1 MKLKFLVDEDF
12 VNYKKP
18 SMFIGFPRCSFKCGA
33 ENCQNFCLA
42 KEPNIEI
49 NTDDVIE
56 RFIENPIT
64 EAVVLGGLEPFDS
77 WPEVEYFIMKFRY
90 HSDADIVIY
99 SGYNVEEIP
108 QEIHEKLKL
117 YSHDGPIIVKYG
129 RYIPNTEGY
138 YSSILGVRLASQNQI
153 VKYYGDKI

>member
-42 KEPNIEI
+42 KEPDIEI
-49 NTDDVIE
+49 DTDDVIA
-56 RFIENPIT
+56 RFMKNPIT

-90 HSDADIVIY
+90 YSNADIVIY

-108 QEIHEKLKL
+108 QEIHEELEL
-117 YSHDGPIIVKYG
+117 YGHDGPIIVKYG

-138 YSSILGVRLASQNQI
+138 YSPILGVKLASQNQT
-153 VKYYGDKI
+153 VKCYGDKI

>member
-12 VNYKKP
+12 VNYRKP

-33 ENCQNFCLA
+33 ENCQNFCLS

-49 NTDDVIE
+49 HTDDVIT
-56 RFIENPIT
+56 RFMKNPIT

-77 WPEVEYFIMKFRY
+77 WPEVQYFIMKFRY
-90 HSDADIVIY
+90 YSNADIVIY

-108 QEIHEKLKL
+108 QEIHEELEL
-117 YSHDGPIIVKYG
+117 YGHDGPIIVKYG

-138 YSSILGVRLASQNQI
+138 YNPILGVKLASQNQT

>member
-42 KEPNIEI
+42 KEPDIEI
-49 NTDDVIE
+49 DTDDVIA
-56 RFIENPIT
+56 RFMKNPIT

-90 HSDADIVIY
+90 YSNADIIIY

-108 QEIHEKLKL
+108 QEIHEELEL
-117 YSHDGPIIVKYG
+117 YGHDGPIIVKYG

-138 YSSILGVRLASQNQI
+138 YSPILGVKLASQNQT
-153 VKYYGDKI
+153 VKCYGDKI

>member
-12 VNYKKP
+12 VNYRKP

-42 KEPNIEI
+42 KEPDIEI
-49 NTDDVIE
+49 DTDDVIA
-56 RFIENPIT
+56 RFMENPIT

-90 HSDADIVIY
+90 YSNADIIIY

-108 QEIHEKLKL
+108 QEIHEELEL
-117 YSHDGPIIVKYG
+117 YGHDGPIIVKYG

-138 YSSILGVRLASQNQI
+138 YNPILGVKLASQNQT
-153 VKYYGDKI
+153 VKCYGDKI

>member
-12 VNYKKP
+12 VNYRKP

-49 NTDDVIE
+49 DTDDVIA
-56 RFIENPIT
+56 RFMKNPIT

-77 WPEVEYFIMKFRY
+77 WPEVQYFIMKFRY
-90 HSDADIVIY
+90 YSNADIVIY

-108 QEIHEKLKL
+108 QEIHEELEL
-117 YSHDGPIIVKYG
+117 YGHDGPIIVKYG

-138 YSSILGVRLASQNQI
+138 YNPILGVKLASQNQT

>member
-1 MKLKFLVDEDF
+1 MKLKYLVDEDF

-33 ENCQNFCLA
+33 ENCQNVSLA
-42 KEPNIEI
+42 KEPDIEI
-49 NTDDVIE
+49 DTDDVIA
-56 RFIENPIT
+56 RFMENPIT

-90 HSDADIVIY
+90 HTDADIIIY

-108 QEIHEKLKL
+108 QEIHEELEL
-117 YSHDGPIIVKYG
+117 YGHDGPIIVKYG

-138 YSSILGVRLASQNQI
+138 YNPILGVKLASQNQI
-153 VKYYGDKI
+153 VKCYGDKI